1 MGKNDEKNAEIQY
14 ENVIV
19 MMIVTIIIATE
30 KKRLIMLVDG
40 NWIDVHVV
48 IEVEVEN
55 VGI

>member
-1 MGKNDEKNAEIQY
+1 MGKNDEKNGEIQY

-19 MMIVTIIIATE
+19 MMIVTIIIGTE